1 MLILGNLPTTKAIW
15 LGKND
20 GIGWNWA
27 GKGCAILTPL
37 ASLLERVL
45 SETMLLWGPYIDIPY
60 VIIPMG

>member
-27 GKGCAILTPL
+27 GKGCNSHTL

-45 SETMLLWGPYIDIPY
+45 SETTLLWGLL
-60 VIIPMG
+60 